1 MNMALSDSTHL
12 KAKPIKSDIATQL
25 STVYGI
31 DASLWS
37 VTWDPVDLI
46 KLSDMNKIAGGTT
59 GPKKRQFWHN
69 SKWHN
74 RTQKKQFWH
83 KSKWH
88 NRKSNDSQSVNQSSN
103 ALYRRGSSYKKYK
116 WSRSIQEAECRITE
130 EKPNPD
136 EIWLPPAERW
146 C

>member
-59 GPKKRQFWHN
+59 GPKKGNSGTTASGTTGPKKKQFWH
-69 SKWHN
+69 KWHN

-83 KSKWH
+83 KWH

-103 ALYRRGSSYKKYK
+103 ALYRR
-116 WSRSIQEAECRITE
+116 
-130 EKPNPD
+130 
-136 EIWLPPAERW
+136 
-146 C
+146 